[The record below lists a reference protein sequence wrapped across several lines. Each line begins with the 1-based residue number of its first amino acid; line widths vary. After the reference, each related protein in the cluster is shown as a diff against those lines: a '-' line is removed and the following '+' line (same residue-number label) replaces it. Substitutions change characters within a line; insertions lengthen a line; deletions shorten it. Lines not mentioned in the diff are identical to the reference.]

1 MAAERLLVK
10 IALTNRHYEV
20 DADEIGKLVM
30 EHQSEFEPLF
40 ERAIDIEDARV
51 QLVDDSVEIE
61 QVELDDDGKSGCV
74 SVEFMS
80 SFYAGCK
87 DQDSTDWHRE
97 DLPFSIDNG
106 VLIFDIA
113 IPVHWRVDN

>member
-1 MAAERLLVK
+1 MTAGRLLVK
-10 IALTNRHYEV
+10 IALPSKHYEI
-20 DADEIGKLVM
+20 DADEIGNLVLK
-30 EHQSEFEPLF
+30 HQSEFEPLF
-40 ERAIDIEDARV
+40 ERAIDVDDGRV

-87 DQDSTDWHRE
+87 DQDSTDWHQE
-97 DLPFSIDNG
+97 DLPFSIENG
-106 VLIFDIA
+106 VLIFDIL
-113 IPVHWRVDN
+113 IPAHWRIDN